1 MTHQYKRRTS
11 KEAEAIAQAKFRA
24 EVEAHFTAAE
34 LEEFQACAAVGSGSP
49 TEQWEELIGAQVT
62 DKLFYQF
69 KLYKPS
75 DVCPYVEKIYAI
87 ILVSRDRSNE
97 HCYIKW
103 KPQLEPYNGP
113 WFS

>member
-1 MTHQYKRRTS
+1 MANKYKRRTS
-11 KEAEAIAQAKFRA
+11 DEAQAVSQAKFRA
-24 EVEAHFTAAE
+24 EVETHLTTSE
-34 LEEFQACAAVGSGSP
+34 LEEFRDFAAVGAGSP
-49 TEQWEELIGAQVT
+49 TGQWEDLVGAPVT

-97 HCYIKW
+97 HCFTKW
-103 KPQLEPYNGP
+103 KPTLEPYTGP